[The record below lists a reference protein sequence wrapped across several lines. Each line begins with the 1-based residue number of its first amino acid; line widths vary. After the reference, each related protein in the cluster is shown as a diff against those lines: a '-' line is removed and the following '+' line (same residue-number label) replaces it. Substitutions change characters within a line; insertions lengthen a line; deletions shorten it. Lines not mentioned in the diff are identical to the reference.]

1 MKPRSAVPG
10 RGCRTIA
17 STTLLL
23 AAWWSCGGAGVAAAQ
38 QPSAMVPVLAAP
50 GPGDAPNAAVR
61 LTLPDA
67 VARAMEA
74 SHRLG
79 ELRARG
85 AGAEA
90 ARDGRQ
96 AAKLPQVA
104 IQAGYQRTAHVDEYA
119 IPSPTGQPH
128 VIYPDIPDNFRTR
141 LDFQWPIYTAGRL
154 DALARA
160 ARAEVDASGKDLAAA
175 RNDLKLE
182 VTRAFWAVVTARDAV
197 RVVENSLAIID
208 AHLRDVR
215 NRQQAGLVP
224 PNDVLSTEAHRSR
237 QHLLLI
243 EARHAAESAA
253 AEIRRLVGIDPD
265 TPVEFDG
272 ALDQPAPPPAAAQAL
287 VDEARNARPDRQSLE
302 SRLAAVT
309 ARRDAAKAGKRP
321 VIGVAA
327 GLDYA
332 RPNPRIFPREASWRT
347 FWDAGVNVVWTFW
360 DGGRVAADVAEASA
374 SITGAEER
382 IKEFDSVLEI
392 EVRQRLLD
400 LDSAQ
405 ASVVAAADGI
415 RAAAEAR
422 RVVEERFKAGVAINT
437 ESLDAQQ
444 ALLQAEL
451 ERTRALANV
460 RLAEARLERALGR

>member
-1 MKPRSAVPG
+1 MNWRPAVVVGG
-10 RGCRTIA
+10 RRVRVVVG
-17 STTLLL
+17 LL
-23 AAWWSCGGAGVAAAQ
+23 VAASWMGAAAGTAAAEQ
-38 QPSAMVPVLAAP
+38 DPFQP
-50 GPGDAPNAAVR
+50 AVR

-67 VARAMEA
+67 IQRALEA
-74 SHRLG
+74 SHRLA
-79 ELRARG
+79 ELRARS
-85 AGAEA
+85 A
-90 ARDGRQ
+90 ASAAALDGRQ
-96 AAKLPQVA
+96 AAKLPQLA
-104 IQAGYQRTAHVDEYA
+104 LQAGYQRTAHVEEFGVPNA
-119 IPSPTGQPH
+119 SGGMRI
-128 VIYPDIPDNFRTR
+128 IYPDIPDNFRTR

-160 ARAEVDASGKDLAAA
+160 AQAEVEAGGSDLAAA

-182 VTRAFWAVVTARDAV
+182 VSRAFWALVTARETV
-197 RVVENSLAIID
+197 RVVDSALSTTD

-224 PNDVLSTEAHRSR
+224 PNDVLSTEALRSR
-237 QHLLLI
+237 QNLLLI

-253 AEIRRLVGIDPD
+253 AEFRRLVDLAPD
-265 TPVEFDG
+265 TPVEPDA
-272 ALDQPAPPPAAAQAL
+272 ALDQPSPPPSEARAL
-287 VDEARNARPDRQSLE
+287 VDEARKTRPDRQSLE
-302 SRLAAVT
+302 TRLAAAA
-309 ARRDAAKAGKRP
+309 ARRDAAQAGKWP
-321 VIGVAA
+321 VVGVAA
-327 GLDYA
+327 GFDYA
-332 RPNPRIFPREASWRT
+332 RPNPRIFPRESAWRT
-347 FWDAGVNVVWTFW
+347 FWDAGVNVTWTFW
-360 DGGRVAADVAEASA
+360 DGGRVAAEVAEASA
-374 SITGAEER
+374 SIAGTQER
-382 IKEFDSVLEI
+382 LREFDSVLEI

-405 ASVVAAADGI
+405 ASVAAAADGI